1 LPSRLAEVWLVTC
14 RCRVW
19 LTALTLEWVRT
30 VRWFSAHDLGKPLT
44 EHNPASFSSCGHRN
58 VIARHLD
65 KAFGVGARWLA
76 KLPKLCPD
84 LEAFQVLF
92 VRDLALLE
100 GDPARVLYRVRQ
112 VSNELRLLSSRR
124 ILGLLL
130 WPFCLLLLHLS
141 ALSSHLRSP
150 LPQSLPL
157 QAPSL
162 LLPSQSCL
170 LWLHRLLLSLASH
183 VLALSS
189 LRLYGLLLDCVGRHL
204 NQSIIKRGNKL
215 TLRVFLG

>member
-1 LPSRLAEVWLVTC
+1 M
-14 RCRVW
+14 
-19 LTALTLEWVRT
+19 
-30 VRWFSAHDLGKPLT
+30 
-44 EHNPASFSSCGHRN
+44 
-58 VIARHLD
+58 
-65 KAFGVGARWLA
+65 
-76 KLPKLCPD
+76 
-84 LEAFQVLF
+84 LF

-189 LRLYGLLLDCVGRHL
+189 LRLYGLLLDCVGRHSEGL
-204 NQSIIKRGNKL
+204 FGLILTGQVDLLVLL
-215 TLRVFLG
+215 TLALLLLGCLRVRPLSSVGPLRHLRPLL